1 MKVAMLRLTAQIQF
15 HIYGGLRPWRAQR
28 FGLGVLR

>member
-1 MKVAMLRLTAQIQF
+1 MKVHIPRLTACI
-15 HIYGGLRPWRAQR
+15 HLALYGGLRPWRAQR